1 MSWVN
6 LSRLLGGGEVD
17 VLVPLVVA
25 VKRAAYP
32 PLWNPSV
39 TQSAENANDFTTTG
53 TTFAG

>member
-6 LSRLLGGGEVD
+6 LSRLVGGGEVD